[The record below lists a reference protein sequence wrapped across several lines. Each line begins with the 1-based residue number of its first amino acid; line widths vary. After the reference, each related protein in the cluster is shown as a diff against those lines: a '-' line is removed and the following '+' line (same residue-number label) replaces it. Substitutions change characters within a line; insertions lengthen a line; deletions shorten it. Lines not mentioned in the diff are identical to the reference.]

1 MNKISGAIGFEAG
14 GEYYCL
20 SGTIDFRGERDE
32 VYDLKLTLREDEGT
46 PVDREEIANRYP
58 TEYAYAMDMLT
69 EELYTF
75 GLELHR
81 IISNTGIGI
90 TKISW

>member
-1 MNKISGAIGFEAG
+1 MNKISGTAWFEAG
-14 GEYYCL
+14 GEDYYL
-20 SGTIDFRGERDE
+20 SGTIDFSGERDAI
-32 VYDLKLTLREDEGT
+32 YDLKLTLREDEDT

-75 GLELHR
+75 GEELHR